1 MRGFVRSLRT
11 HPVLTVGS
19 VVLGVLEFVA
29 LQRSQ
34 LTARMLPPP
43 EQK

>member
-11 HPVLTVGS
+11 HPVLTAGA
-19 VVLGVLEFVA
+19 VVLGVLEFMA

-34 LTARMLPPP
+34 LGRA
-43 EQK
+43 QQQG

>member
-11 HPVLTVGS
+11 HPVLTAGAM
-19 VVLGVLEFVA
+19 VLGVLEFVA

-34 LTARMLPPP
+34 LVARA
-43 EQK
+43 QQQG